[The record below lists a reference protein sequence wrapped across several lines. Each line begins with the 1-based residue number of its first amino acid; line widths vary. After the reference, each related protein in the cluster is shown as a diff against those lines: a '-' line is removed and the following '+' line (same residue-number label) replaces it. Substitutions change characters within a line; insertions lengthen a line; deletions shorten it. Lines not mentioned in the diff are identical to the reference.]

1 MKVDTRTG
9 RIEFERGVLE
19 RGTEKARFLQ
29 SRLGTD
35 AAILIKNGQ
44 HLTYGIRP
52 EQGISAT
59 VLFEGSV
66 LKTVTWQ
73 IELALEKERVWSV
86 ENELERKRVHDSWLA
101 AAIGMPPYE
110 YAWGRLESDYDSK
123 GCASSIIVSYAD

>member
-1 MKVDTRTG
+1 MRVDTRTG
-9 RIEFERGVLE
+9 RIEFDRGVLE
-19 RGTEKARFLQ
+19 RDTEKAQFLQ

-35 AAILIKNGQ
+35 AAILVNNGQ

-59 VLFEGSV
+59 VQFEGSR

-73 IELALEKERVWSV
+73 IEMTLEREQVWSV

-101 AAIGMPPYE
+101 AAIGMPPYR

>member
-1 MKVDTRTG
+1 MRVDTQTG

-35 AAILIKNGQ
+35 AAILVKNGQ

-52 EQGISAT
+52 EPGISAT
-59 VLFEGSV
+59 VQFEGSV
-66 LKTVTWQ
+66 LKTVSWQ
-73 IELALEKERVWSV
+73 IELTLEKERAWSV
-86 ENELERKRVHDSWLA
+86 ENELERKQVHDSWLA
-101 AAIGMPPYE
+101 AAIGMPPYR

-123 GCASSIIVSYAD
+123 GCASAIIVVYER